1 MNFRELEI
9 LRYNLLRTK
18 EFLNALDRADVLKG
32 LSKIGAS
39 TIDLTADADGV
50 PYFATMSK
58 EALMKICDLL
68 EIEIRA
74 KRNQNAYPYSYY
86 APCKAK
92 ADDEKTFFKRLL
104 IFLPLCFFWGFVVGM
119 AVMFM
124 VRH

>member
-18 EFLNALDRADVLKG
+18 EFLSALDRADVLKG

-58 EALMKICDLL
+58 EALIKICDLL

-74 KRNQNAYPYSYY
+74 KRNQNAYPHY